1 MQHVECLWLAFGFA
15 GPVDAR
21 ILHTVLRKEVAGTTR
36 GKYLIPLL
44 LKHTRGRKHVHFL
57 LRSTGRKQDIFLW
70 NTISHGE
77 HRLEN
82 GAGSIAADATHL
94 ARACHIHT
102 QYRVGLL
109 QTVEGELARLDAYV
123 IQIEQIL
130 VRLLYRNAEHHLR
143 GKFNKV
149 YLQHLA
155 DKRERTAGTEV
166 ALNHLD
172 VVLACQI
179 LDIERTGDVQ
189 LTGNLAADALD
200 AAHRLHIQLL
210 WRELDSGVTGMH
222 SGKLD
227 MLTDGVRDNLSI
239 LRHSIHLHLL
249 GMLNEL
255 AHHYGMFLADIRRQL
270 QEAFQLLPVG
280 TDVHRSAGQYVGRTD
295 QYREAHLIHKGVD
308 VLQGGQRP
316 PFGLVYTNAVEHGGE
331 LVTVFGIVD
340 APGACAE
347 NRYLLRIEAQGKVI
361 RYLTT
366 GRDNHPVGILQFENI
381 HHALEGELVEVKT
394 VAHVIVR
401 RHGFG
406 VVVYH
411 DTAVAFLADG
421 VQGLHAAPV
430 ELYGRTDAVGAGAQY
445 DNGLAVAEVTDIIC
459 RATIR

>member
-1 MQHVECLWLAFGFA
+1 
-15 GPVDAR
+15 
-21 ILHTVLRKEVAGTTR
+21 
-36 GKYLIPLL
+36 
-44 LKHTRGRKHVHFL
+44 
-57 LRSTGRKQDIFLW
+57 
-70 NTISHGE
+70 
-77 HRLEN
+77 
-82 GAGSIAADATHL
+82 
-94 ARACHIHT
+94 
-102 QYRVGLL
+102 
-109 QTVEGELARLDAYV
+109 
-123 IQIEQIL
+123 
-130 VRLLYRNAEHHLR
+130 
-143 GKFNKV
+143 
-149 YLQHLA
+149 
-155 DKRERTAGTEV
+155 
-166 ALNHLD
+166 
-172 VVLACQI
+172 
-179 LDIERTGDVQ
+179 
-189 LTGNLAADALD
+189 
-200 AAHRLHIQLL
+200 
-210 WRELDSGVTGMH
+210 MH
-222 SGKLD
+222 PGKLD
-227 MLTDGVRDNLSI
+227 MLTDGICDNLTV
-239 LRHSIHLHLL
+239 LCHRIHLHLL
-249 GMLNEL
+249 GMLDEL
-255 AHHYGMFLADIRRQL
+255 AHHHGMFLADIRCQL
-270 QEAFQLLPVG
+270 QEAFQFLPVG
-280 TDVHRSAGQYVGRTD
+280 ADVHRSTGQYIGRTD
-295 QYREAHLIHKGVD
+295 QYREAHLIYKSVD

-459 RATIR
+459 RAAIRQVEIVGLCGIFGGKGIYLLHYGQNACTLAEIADGKDGFFAVHCLFQAEGTGYLEIREALYFGFTQ